1 MNPDFQRVAIVNRG
15 EAAMRFIN
23 AVREFNQEHGT
34 AIRTVALYTD
44 PDRRAMFVREA
55 DEAYSLGPAT
65 VSSGDG
71 ERKVGYLDYARLET
85 ALAGA
90 GVDAVWTG
98 WGFVSEHAGFA
109 ELCDRLGIV
118 FIGPPPD
125 AMRRLSDKVAAKTLA
140 AEAGVPV
147 VPWSGTSVAGPA
159 EAAEAATALGYPV
172 VVKAAAGGGG
182 RGIRVVGSPEE
193 MPAAFESA
201 RNEAYRAFG
210 DATVFVEKLLLG
222 VRHVEVQVLGD
233 SWGTTWAVGVR
244 DCTVQRRHQ
253 KVLEESPA
261 PTLSDE
267 TVEELKTAA
276 LRIAR
281 TAGYRN
287 AGTVEF
293 LFDPKD
299 ATFAFLEVNARLQ
312 VEHTVTEVTTG
323 LD

>member
-34 AIRTVALYTD
+34 ALRTVALYTD

-147 VPWSGTSVAGPA
+147 VPWSGASVAGPA
-159 EAAEAATALGYPV
+159 EAAEAAAALGYPV
-172 VVKAAAGGGG
+172 TAFLTLEIRQSAEQGGHEAVGAHLAAIVEVLEAHTTSGAGDMLVRVVARDNADLQRVIDRVLATPAITRCTTVIALATQVPHRVLPLAVRPDPPGGSLPCVAQARRAGG
-182 RGIRVVGSPEE
+182 R
-193 MPAAFESA
+193 
-201 RNEAYRAFG
+201 
-210 DATVFVEKLLLG
+210 
-222 VRHVEVQVLGD
+222 
-233 SWGTTWAVGVR
+233 
-244 DCTVQRRHQ
+244 
-253 KVLEESPA
+253 
-261 PTLSDE
+261 
-267 TVEELKTAA
+267 
-276 LRIAR
+276 
-281 TAGYRN
+281 
-287 AGTVEF
+287 
-293 LFDPKD
+293 
-299 ATFAFLEVNARLQ
+299 
-312 VEHTVTEVTTG
+312 
-323 LD
+323 